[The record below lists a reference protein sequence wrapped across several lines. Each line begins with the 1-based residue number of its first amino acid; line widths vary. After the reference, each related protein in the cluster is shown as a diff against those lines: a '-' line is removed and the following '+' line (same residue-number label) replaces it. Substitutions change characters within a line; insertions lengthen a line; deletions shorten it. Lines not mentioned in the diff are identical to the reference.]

1 MHWWGLDPFRVEL
14 TGRGSRST
22 RVVLELAWNPGAGV
36 DASLAAELL
45 AGTEKA
51 AQLWAPIGSVIFV
64 AFGAGGHPGVGPAVD
79 VVREVWPAA
88 AVTTL
93 DETVAALVGAG
104 LDQEPAACVVV
115 HLDAEHTSVA
125 VVAGREVV
133 AGGFTAGGARGL
145 AEAVAGYVRTEYWL
159 EVGLEE
165 AWIAAVDGGAFAPSA
180 SPPVPNPP
188 TLFGTAIAEDGTLD
202 ITRPT
207 GRVTVSP
214 TELRSLLSRAYQ
226 PVADLVA
233 QVLRDA
239 PPDTARLA
247 AAPPRP
253 PAARAAR

>member
-1 MHWWGLDPFRVEL
+1 MDRRCRRRRVRPF
-14 TGRGSRST
+14 
-22 RVVLELAWNPGAGV
+22 
-36 DASLAAELL
+36 SLAA
-45 AGTEKA
+45 
-51 AQLWAPIGSVIFV
+51 
-64 AFGAGGHPGVGPAVD
+64 GA
-79 VVREVWPAA
+79 E
-88 AVTTL
+88 
-93 DETVAALVGAG
+93 
-104 LDQEPAACVVV
+104 
-115 HLDAEHTSVA
+115 S
-125 VVAGREVV
+125 
-133 AGGFTAGGARGL
+133 
-145 AEAVAGYVRTEYWL
+145 
-159 EVGLEE
+159 
-165 AWIAAVDGGAFAPSA
+165 
-180 SPPVPNPP
+180 P